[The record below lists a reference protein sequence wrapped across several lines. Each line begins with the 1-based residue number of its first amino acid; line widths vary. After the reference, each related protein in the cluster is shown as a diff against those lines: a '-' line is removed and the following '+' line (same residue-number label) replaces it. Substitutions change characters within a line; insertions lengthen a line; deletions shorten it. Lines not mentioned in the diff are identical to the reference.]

1 MGAVS
6 NVASRS
12 GFELPRPH
20 RRRILR
26 ASLPLAHSV
35 PGFRPFMSIYP
46 FKDCHKLKYPFLS
59 LAEFREVPLPFT
71 LSFKA
76 SDGHPVE
83 AYSPDKR
90 HFANVF
96 TQFLHTVE

>member
-6 NVASRS
+6 DVASRS
-12 GFELPRPH
+12 GFELPQPH

-35 PGFRPFMSIYP
+35 PYP
-46 FKDCHKLKYPFLS
+46 LKDCHKLKYPFLS
-59 LAEFREVPLPFT
+59 LAGFREVPFAIN